1 MSKLQI
7 TNSKSSRRL
16 SLKIAVFGIICNLA
30 LGISSLYSQKEVVVK
45 MKKAVMI
52 IAQDGFRDEE
62 LFLPKE
68 VLDKNGIEVKIAS
81 SSLTQAKG
89 MLGAR
94 VKPDVLIQDVNA
106 RDYDAIV
113 FIGGAGASQYW
124 DDPLAHKLAQD
135 ALNTNRILAAICIA
149 PVTLAKAG
157 VLRGKRATVWASE
170 AGQLKAGGASYTGRN
185 VERDGNVITASGPSA
200 AAEFA
205 QELVKAMLY

>member
-16 SLKIAVFGIICNLA
+16 SLKIAVFGIICNLV

-62 LFLPKE
+62 LLLPKE

-94 VKPDVLIQDVNA
+94 IKPDVLIQDVNA

-149 PVTLAKAG
+149 PVTLARAG
-157 VLRGKRATVWASE
+157 VLRGKHATVWASE

>member
-7 TNSKSSRRL
+7 TNYKSPRRL
-16 SLKIAVFGIICNLA
+16 SLKIAVFGIICNLV
-30 LGISSLYSQKEVVVK
+30 LGIPSLYSQKEVVVK

-62 LFLPKE
+62 LLLPKE

-94 VKPDVLIQDVNA
+94 FKPDLLIQDVNA

-170 AGQLKAGGASYTGRN
+170 AGQLKAGGANYTGRN